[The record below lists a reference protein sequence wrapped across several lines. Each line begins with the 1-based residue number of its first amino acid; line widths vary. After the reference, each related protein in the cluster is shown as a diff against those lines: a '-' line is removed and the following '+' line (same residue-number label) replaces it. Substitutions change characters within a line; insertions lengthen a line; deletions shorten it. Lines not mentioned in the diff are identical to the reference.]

1 VNAVKLGRS
10 INLKHPILDDGR
22 NRDDDANRL
31 RPMISQ
37 TNLKRFTTLRIVPR
51 KRLATNGWSNL
62 VTVSRGR
69 KMAGRKWLT
78 KYGCGC
84 PRLALADI
92 ANRGRH
98 GRRGKITDEAGH
110 KGLAT
115 RLAGRKCLA
124 TNGWPRMTGHKCWLQ
139 MPATNG
145 WTQMA
150 GLILFTVCHVSIA
163 ASRLRPDSRL

>member
-1 VNAVKLGRS
+1 
-10 INLKHPILDDGR
+10 
-22 NRDDDANRL
+22 
-31 RPMISQ
+31 MISQ

-98 GRRGKITDEAGH
+98 GRRGKITDEAG
-110 KGLAT
+110 
-115 RLAGRKCLA
+115 A
-124 TNGWPRMTGHKCWLQ
+124 TNGLLQ
-139 MPATNG
+139 RPANR
-145 WTQMA
+145 
-150 GLILFTVCHVSIA
+150 LFCGGT
-163 ASRLRPDSRL
+163 LL

>member
-1 VNAVKLGRS
+1 MNAVKLGRS

-84 PRLALADI
+84 PRLATCRRCQPWPSRTPRQ
-92 ANRGRH
+92 NH
-98 GRRGKITDEAGH
+98 GRGWPQRACYKTGRPQMPGH
-110 KGLAT
+110 E
-115 RLAGRKCLA
+115 RLA
-124 TNGWPRMTGHKCWLQ
+124 TNDWAQMLVANASHKRLDANGWPNPVHSLPCFNCG
-139 MPATNG
+139 
-145 WTQMA
+145 
-150 GLILFTVCHVSIA
+150 
-163 ASRLRPDSRL
+163 